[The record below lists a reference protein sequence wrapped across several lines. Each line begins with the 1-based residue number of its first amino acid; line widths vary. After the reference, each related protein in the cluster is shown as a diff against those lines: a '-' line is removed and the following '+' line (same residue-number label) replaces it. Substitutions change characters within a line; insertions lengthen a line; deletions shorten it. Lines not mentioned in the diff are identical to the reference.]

1 VLLPLLTDP
10 PSQPMI
16 HGYTEATSIAVGTV
30 QKISCISSGGN
41 PLATLTWYK
50 NDKKVSITLFHI
62 ISAHNCSQTYMLT
75 TFIDISLLSPFIWS
89 HCCVFSLPT
98 YLLSLWFI

>member
-1 VLLPLLTDP
+1 MMCCWSPTDP
-10 PSQPMI
+10 PSQPII

-50 NDKKVSITLFHI
+50 NDKKVSIALFHI
-62 ISAHNCSQTYMLT
+62 ITICTCSLTYSLHSY
-75 TFIDISLLSPFIWS
+75 FFLYQVASFGLAIS
-89 HCCVFSLPT
+89 SLP
-98 YLLSLWFI
+98 Y